1 MTVGSKLGMLPAES
15 KIDHSSLNYAHGDFS
30 KFEILLGGTIP
41 NLDRTF
47 KSDIEKSRRLLIT
60 WFYEEPRIE
69 ISNSNFI
76 PLKVF

>member
-30 KFEILLGGTIP
+30 KFEILLGGTIR

-47 KSDIEKSRRLLIT
+47 KSDVEKLWKLDEKDSIFSSCSAPFVNHVVL
-60 WFYEEPRIE
+60 
-69 ISNSNFI
+69 
-76 PLKVF
+76 